1 MKKKGKIRSFAKR
14 LTWGIALTQ
23 LVVMALASYYIYK
36 LADGLIKEEEQDLY
50 KSYLSV
56 SHSSIRAITQEVA
69 LGTINH
75 RAQIE
80 DNLGQPD
87 KMAAIMEQ
95 IVTGNP
101 HVRSCGISFVADYFP
116 QKGRWFCPLVV
127 KGDSGQIERRFVGD
141 AAHDYLKADWF
152 TEAVKA
158 DSSYWSKPFFDATD
172 SIPLVAWLMPVH
184 DKQGR
189 TVAVVGADLSLGW
202 FSGKRIRG
210 IDYEGNSFSV
220 YIGSD
225 PHEISGSGNAGLEEM
240 RDRRWRLFSYNFIID
255 KDGTYI
261 AHPDTSLVI
270 KGNYFECAKATA
282 DTIDDEIGRRMA
294 AGNRGFYSDAEG
306 EPAHFEY
313 FDFDGYN
320 AYMFYEPVEGTS
332 WSIALA
338 VPRMLVDGIG
348 MVTGSVMLILIAIA
362 LLVTRIVGRIIIKR
376 ATQPLTQ
383 LAASAG
389 EVAKGNFSAPLPY
402 IKHNDEIRQLRDSF
416 EGMQHSLSEYVD
428 ELKKTTAS
436 KAAIENELRVA
447 HDIQMS
453 MLPKTFP
460 PYPERNDIDI
470 YGTLTPA
477 KDVGGDLFD
486 FYIRDEKLFFC
497 IGDVSGKGVP
507 ASLVMAVTRTLFR
520 NVSAHVS
527 KPDMIVSA
535 INNALAEGNA
545 TSMFVT
551 LFIGILDLQTGGL
564 NYCNAGHNSPLIIGR
579 NVSLLPCDPNLPIGI
594 ESVWQFSCQNTIL
607 EPQSSIF
614 LYTDGLNEAENINHA
629 QFGDQRI
636 MDVAESLAAT
646 ETAAPTTIVNM
657 MGKAVHSFV
666 GDAEQSDDLTMLSI
680 KYQNQ
685 TVVE

>member
-1 MKKKGKIRSFAKR
+1 
-14 LTWGIALTQ
+14 
-23 LVVMALASYYIYK
+23 
-36 LADGLIKEEEQDLY
+36 
-50 KSYLSV
+50 
-56 SHSSIRAITQEVA
+56 
-69 LGTINH
+69 
-75 RAQIE
+75 
-80 DNLGQPD
+80 
-87 KMAAIMEQ
+87 
-95 IVTGNP
+95 
-101 HVRSCGISFVADYFP
+101 
-116 QKGRWFCPLVV
+116 
-127 KGDSGQIERRFVGD
+127 
-141 AAHDYLKADWF
+141 
-152 TEAVKA
+152 
-158 DSSYWSKPFFDATD
+158 
-172 SIPLVAWLMPVH
+172 
-184 DKQGR
+184 
-189 TVAVVGADLSLGW
+189 
-202 FSGKRIRG
+202 
-210 IDYEGNSFSV
+210 
-220 YIGSD
+220 
-225 PHEISGSGNAGLEEM
+225 
-240 RDRRWRLFSYNFIID
+240 
-255 KDGTYI
+255 
-261 AHPDTSLVI
+261 
-270 KGNYFECAKATA
+270 
-282 DTIDDEIGRRMA
+282 
-294 AGNRGFYSDAEG
+294 
-306 EPAHFEY
+306 
-313 FDFDGYN
+313 
-320 AYMFYEPVEGTS
+320 
-332 WSIALA
+332 
-338 VPRMLVDGIG
+338 
-348 MVTGSVMLILIAIA
+348 
-362 LLVTRIVGRIIIKR
+362 
-376 ATQPLTQ
+376 
-383 LAASAG
+383 
-389 EVAKGNFSAPLPY
+389 
-402 IKHNDEIRQLRDSF
+402 
-416 EGMQHSLSEYVD
+416 MQHSLSEYVD